1 MPGTTLVIKEETGLF
16 FMELMYL
23 IFIFKES
30 CLMQPVELGLY
41 LSIELDGL
49 LQPTKF
55 PSKSHYL

>member
-1 MPGTTLVIKEETGLF
+1 MVIKEETGLF
-16 FMELMYL
+16 FMELTYL

-30 CLMQPVELGLY
+30 YLRQPVELGLY
-41 LSIELDGL
+41 LSISPDGL